1 MADEEVE
8 GEHVQSIRDTP
19 DRDRDP
25 SASALT
31 RLKDDRAHAGVE
43 NGARPK
49 EIGQSVTV
57 IMAHRLGPRN
67 FVRSQ
72 KNTNLNT

>member
-8 GEHVQSIRDTP
+8 GEHEQSIRDTP

-31 RLKDDRAHAGVE
+31 RLKDDRAHAGIE
-43 NGARPK
+43 NGTRP
-49 EIGQSVTV
+49 IGTGQSVT
-57 IMAHRLGPRN
+57 HPTPT
-67 FVRSQ
+67 FVDDCLDDS
-72 KNTNLNT
+72 LFLPW